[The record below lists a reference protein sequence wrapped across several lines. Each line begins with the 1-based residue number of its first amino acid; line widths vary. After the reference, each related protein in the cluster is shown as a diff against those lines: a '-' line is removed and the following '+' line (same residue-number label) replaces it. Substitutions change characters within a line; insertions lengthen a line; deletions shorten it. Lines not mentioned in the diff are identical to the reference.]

1 MIIQVVV
8 LLLVLCLCSVEG
20 MKKRKKNRQQQRGD
34 TLCLLSSH
42 VPLSVWIPDQANP
55 KLSHCLI
62 CCTVLSPGKQ
72 EAAAG
77 GSGGE
82 CTGDELE
89 CLRQVLFECL
99 RQFFLPQSTNAT
111 HQVIPGKPKEDYP
124 IYAPSFLCKLNPK
137 NPGCPGF
144 GK

>member
-1 MIIQVVV
+1 MIILIIQVVV

-20 MKKRKKNRQQQRGD
+20 MKKRKKNRQHQRGD

-77 GSGGE
+77 GGGGE

-89 CLRQVLFECL
+89 CLRQV
-99 RQFFLPQSTNAT
+99 FFWNASDSFFCPNQLMPPTRSSLVSQRKTTQST
-111 HQVIPGKPKEDYP
+111 PP
-124 IYAPSFLCKLNPK
+124 PSFAS
-137 NPGCPGF
+137 
-144 GK
+144 